1 MMKFC
6 TRRIFT
12 ILLFFIT
19 SLQTKAQKLALVPYA
34 SGINLPI
41 DLENCGDNRMFVPG
55 LDGIIHIINADGT
68 LRPTPFLNISSKISI
83 GTEDGLLGMAFS
95 PNYKTDRKFYL
106 YYIASIAGVKTT
118 VVEEYK
124 VSVADS
130 NVANLSSALT
140 LITLSQPFDTNV
152 GGNLMFGMDG
162 YLYINIG
169 DGATTGDPNGNGQNK
184 NTLHGKILRIDINNS
199 SAAQPY
205 AIPATNPFYNDPT
218 PGIKKEIWAYG
229 VRNPWRASI
238 DRLTGDLWIADVGD
252 NLHEEVDYQ
261 PKNAAGGR
269 NYGWNIMEGNS
280 CYNPPIG
287 CSTVGITL
295 PLYDYPHTYGFAVI
309 GGYVY
314 RSAQSKALFGTYLLG
329 DYAAKWIDGIKQ
341 SGGILSGSVTHFITN
356 SQAIGNPICFG
367 EDMYGDQYILLNGN
381 GTVFKLQDT
390 SYLRRP
396 KAYFTPVDQGDGTFL
411 FQGLEGTNLTYQWL
425 KNNAVIPGA
434 TSPDYITSAPATY
447 ALVVTNT
454 LNFSDTS
461 DAFSLGPLPLK
472 LTSFTAQKI
481 AANKIRLV
489 WKTASEQDVSGYT
502 ILRRQNNEIN
512 FSNIGFVES
521 KSLNGNSNKEL
532 DYTFTDSSALS
543 NSNLFYRLQIQKKD
557 GSYTYSDIRTIT
569 SGANSNSFTFSPN
582 PAKGQVQ
589 INLDTFIKPAVIILY
604 DVTGKKVKEQSLNQ
618 QSTTIELSGLKGIY
632 IVQLSDKDGGNLIRR
647 KLVVQ

>member
-1 MMKFC
+1 MKFC

-106 YYIASIAGVKTT
+106 YYIASIAGVKTA

-521 KSLNGNSNKEL
+521 KSRNGNSNKEL

-589 INLDTFIKPAVIILY
+589 INLDTFIKPVVIILY